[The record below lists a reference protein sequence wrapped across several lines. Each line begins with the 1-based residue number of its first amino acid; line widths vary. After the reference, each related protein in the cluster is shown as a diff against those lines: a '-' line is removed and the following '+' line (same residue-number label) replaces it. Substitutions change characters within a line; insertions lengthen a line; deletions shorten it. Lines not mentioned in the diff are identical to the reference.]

1 MDFGANNTTVE
12 IIKGAAFGGT
22 YFETFILVLVL
33 SGPESRGK
41 NLMSS
46 EILIRS
52 IIIQIIVMLVLIDLV
67 LMWNIITI
75 GLIL

>member
-12 IIKGAAFGGT
+12 IIKGAAFGRT
-22 YFETFILVLVL
+22 CFETFILVLMAN
-33 SGPESRGK
+33 GPEIRGK

>member
-1 MDFGANNTTVE
+1 MDFGANNITVE
-12 IIKGAAFGGT
+12 RIKGAAFGRT
-22 YFETFILVLVL
+22 YFETFILVLMVN
-33 SGPESRGK
+33 GPESRGK

-67 LMWNIITI
+67 FMGTSLW
-75 GLIL
+75 LD